1 MQTRGRIATAG
12 RRARSR
18 VGRLGLALA
27 TLSGVA
33 VGVGVDVGGAAGAA
47 STGPPITLAMISSL
61 TGPGSAEFSQ
71 SATGFDA
78 RIALQNAEGGVNGHK
93 LTGIVLDDQTSP
105 SAVATAVQDA
115 LSKGAF
121 GIVSH
126 SPLFFLA
133 AKYPQQQ
140 GLPVTGGFFDG
151 PEWGTQPY
159 TNMFASDAGSVDP
172 KYPVNTGIGAFMKAK
187 GGTVVCSYGYGIS
200 PSSSRS
206 AVGTVDSFVRAGGRQ
221 GVLDTSIPFGSVAM
235 TTPALVAKQKG
246 CNAYYAGL
254 DDNSN
259 IALATALEQAGVKPK
274 VLLFPTGYEPSL
286 VHSPSW
292 AAVQGGYFDSE
303 FHPFQLP
310 DAGTR
315 EMQSALEQ
323 YQHFTSSQ
331 FPTFSQYESWLGAD
345 LMIKGLKMAGK
356 NPTHTGVI
364 TALRSLKSYNGNGL
378 LPETINYSTIFGHDL
393 PKLCTWAMIAERN
406 GFVPASTS
414 PNCGKD
420 VPGTSTAQSS

>member
-1 MQTRGRIATAG
+1 MQTRGRIG
-12 RRARSR
+12 SDRGRARGRLS
-18 VGRLGLALA
+18 RLGLALA

-33 VGVGVDVGGAAGAA
+33 VGAGAVSGAAASAA
-47 STGPPITLAMISSL
+47 SAGPPITLAMISSL

-93 LTGIVLDDQTSP
+93 LTGLVLDDQTSP

-121 GIVSH
+121 GIVSD

-172 KYPVNTGIGAFMKAK
+172 KYTVNTGIGAFMKAK

-315 EMQSALEQ
+315 RMQSALEQ

-345 LMIKGLKMAGK
+345 LMIKGLEMAGQ
-356 NPTHTGVI
+356 NPTHAGVI
-364 TALRSLKSYNGNGL
+364 HALRGLKSYNGNGL
-378 LPETINYSTIFGHDL
+378 LPESINYSTIFGHDL
-393 PKLCTWAMIAERN
+393 PKFCGWYMIAEKN
-406 GFVPASTS
+406 GFVPSSTA
-414 PNCGKD
+414 PTCGKD
-420 VPGTSTAQSS
+420 VPGTTTVQP